1 MDKSSICL
9 AGGVFGH
16 AVAIGDC
23 KMLRILICMQRLQTG
38 YVRRNGVQHLD
49 IPASHQTIIV
59 ELSCG
64 LCVDQNGNAGEG
76 VSKVR

>member
-1 MDKSSICL
+1 
-9 AGGVFGH
+9 
-16 AVAIGDC
+16 
-23 KMLRILICMQRLQTG
+23 MQRLQTG